1 MGFGTHD
8 SASEVSAP
16 IDPNEKPLLVVV
28 VGPTAIG
35 KTRTAIQI
43 AQALDTEIINAD
55 SRQVYRGMTIGTA
68 QPDSA
73 EREAAPHHFVDFV
86 QPEELY
92 SAGQFESDAM
102 EWLGK
107 WFQSRRTAVLSGGSG
122 LYVKAVLE
130 GLDDIPSD
138 LTIRASLNERLQSVG
153 IEPLVAELRKLDPV
167 HAERMDIQNPQRVVR
182 ALEVCLATGRPFS
195 SFHNEGGRERPFDT
209 WIVGLRMPKKV
220 LDERINRRVHQMI
233 HQGLEAEVSSLQH
246 LSDQNALQTVG
257 YREWNG
263 YFDGQK
269 SREAVL
275 EEIQLRTRQFA
286 KRQMTWFQKMPDVH
300 WFNAQEK
307 DANENILNALRVE
320 CSRRGWQL
328 KDSPTR
334 D

>member
-16 IDPNEKPLLVVV
+16 IKPNEKPLLVVV
-28 VGPTAIG
+28 VGPTAVG
-35 KTRTAIQI
+35 KTRMAIQI

-55 SRQVYRGMTIGTA
+55 SRQVYRGMAIGTA

-73 EREAAPHHFVDFV
+73 ERAAVPHHFVDFI

-92 SAGQFESDAM
+92 SAGQFESDAL

-122 LYVKAVLE
+122 LYIKAVLE
-130 GLDDIPSD
+130 GLDEIPSD
-138 LTIRASLNERLQSVG
+138 LTIRASLNERLQSAG
-153 IEPLVAELRKLDPV
+153 MDPLVDELRRLDPV

-195 SFHNEGGRERPFDT
+195 SFHNEEVRERPFDT
-209 WIVGLRMPKKV
+209 WVVGLRMPKAL
-220 LDERINRRVHQMI
+220 LDERINQRVDQMI
-233 HQGLEAEVSSLQH
+233 RQGLEAEVNSLQH
-246 LSDQNALQTVG
+246 LADQNALQTVG

-263 YFDGQK
+263 FFHGQK
-269 SREAVL
+269 SREAVI

-286 KRQMTWFQKMPDVH
+286 KRQMTWFQKMPNVQ
-300 WFNAQEK
+300 WFNAHEK
-307 DANENILNALRVE
+307 DVNENILSALRVE

-328 KDSPTR
+328 IDSPTR